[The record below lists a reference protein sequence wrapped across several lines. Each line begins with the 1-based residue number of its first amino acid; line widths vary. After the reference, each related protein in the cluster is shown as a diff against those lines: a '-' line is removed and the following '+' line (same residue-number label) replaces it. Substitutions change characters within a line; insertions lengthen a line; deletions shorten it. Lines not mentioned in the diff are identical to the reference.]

1 MTNTKDL
8 VGRALAYIRS
18 RQLDNGCITDDRRNL
33 ILGIWDSVH
42 ALRAFARW
50 KEELSPAQAESLERA
65 RAYLKGNETPE
76 GLMSWGDR
84 EPGQYSAETSS
95 EYLTALFHAGARDEA
110 AARVMRLRGAQL
122 PSGAWRENHS
132 HIPEVF
138 QTMPSVTAF
147 VLRTFCLVGLS
158 PPRPEQALQL
168 LVKSQNEEGHWGYN
182 WYYNAVPY
190 YVTMPVTDALARYS
204 CYAPLAKARDY
215 VLRRQRPDGSWSFDA
230 EGFVNQLSAEVH
242 TTYALETLM
251 SCGLEPDERPVR
263 AGIQWLLER
272 QREDGSWLGGVFPYP
287 PSEQYRD
294 FRTGQDVYGTA
305 AILVTLHRYFHFE

>member
-1 MTNTKDL
+1 V
-8 VGRALAYIRS
+8 VGRALGYIRG
-18 RQLDNGCITDDRRNL
+18 RQLENGCITDDSRNL

-42 ALRAFARW
+42 AFRAFARW
-50 KEELSPAQAESLERA
+50 KEELGPAQAEGLERV

-95 EYLTALFHAGARDEA
+95 EYMTALLHAGARDEA
-110 AARVMRLRGAQL
+110 AARVMRLRGAQQ

-147 VLRTFCLVGLS
+147 VLRTFCLLGLS
-158 PPRPEQALQL
+158 PARPEQALQF
-168 LVKSQNEEGHWGYN
+168 LVKSQSEEGHWGYN

-230 EGFVNQLSAEVH
+230 EGFVNQLSSEVH

-263 AGIQWLLER
+263 AGVEWLLSR
-272 QREDGSWLGGVFPYP
+272 QREDGSWHGGVFPYP
-287 PSEQYRD
+287 PSELYRA

-305 AILVTLHRYFHFE
+305 AILVTLHRYLHFQ